1 MDVRDDRVARS
12 DAGAGRIPSSRRG
25 GVAVE
30 FALIAFA
37 LYLILSGMLSFGRWM
52 AVQQAAQDVAR
63 FAAREVALY
72 PLPAETDSLD
82 VALTDS
88 GFRAAVYDPDF
99 LVVNL
104 DALAAGQTLDDV
116 FAAMPVV
123 NRALRP
129 LMIFSTVDTPEGLL
143 RLLHVPGA
151 IVSSG
156 VLGGPTGLAAPTGYS
171 VIIPRVVGRDP
182 VTGVETLEF
191 ADVLEEV
198 EGDGIPGSMPVSRGG
213 VANLRLNVPFQS
225 AALVGYLS
233 TAAPD
238 QPIEA
243 VDPAGPFN
251 IVGPGPDGAGPYSG
265 TTGLGRLEA
274 LGKQVRPFR
283 RLIAA
288 QALFRREVVL

>member
-1 MDVRDDRVARS
+1 MSFR
-12 DAGAGRIPSSRRG
+12 GGRIVLSSAGGRDTPTSKRG

-37 LYLILSGMLSFGRWM
+37 LYLIIAGMLSFGRWM

-82 VALTDS
+82 AALADT

-129 LMIFSTVDTPEGLL
+129 LMIFSTVETPEGLL

-151 IVSSG
+151 IVNSDF
-156 VLGGPTGLAAPTGYS
+156 LPGPTGLAAPTGYS
-171 VIIPRVVGRDP
+171 VTIPRVTARDP

-198 EGDGIPGSMPVSRGG
+198 KGDGTPGSLPISRGG

>member
-1 MDVRDDRVARS
+1 MNS
-12 DAGAGRIPSSRRG
+12 CSGRIVCSSFGDRSTSSSERG

-37 LYLILSGMLSFGRWM
+37 LYLILAGMLSFGRWM

-82 VALTDS
+82 AALADS
-88 GFRAAVYDPDF
+88 GFRAAIYDPDL

-151 IVSSG
+151 IVNSD
-156 VLGGPTGLAAPTGYS
+156 VLPGPTGLAAPTGYS
-171 VIIPRVVGRDP
+171 VTIPRVTARDP

-198 EGDGIPGSMPVSRGG
+198 KGDGIPGSLPISRGG

-225 AALVGYLS
+225 ATLVGYLS

>member
-1 MDVRDDRVARS
+1 MPLFAKGWFGGGDAKLCIALGATLGLLPFLVFFAATCVAGGAFALRARRVEESEIAYAPVMLVGLLLLIPLKVARLMS
-12 DAGAGRIPSSRRG
+12 FRGGRIVLSSAGGRDTPTSKWG

-37 LYLILSGMLSFGRWM
+37 LYLIIAGMLSFGRWM

-82 VALTDS
+82 AALADT

-129 LMIFSTVDTPEGLL
+129 LMIFSTVETPEGLL
-143 RLLHVPGA
+143 RLLHVPGR
-151 IVSSG
+151 SS
-156 VLGGPTGLAAPTGYS
+156 TRTS
-171 VIIPRVVGRDP
+171 
-182 VTGVETLEF
+182 
-191 ADVLEEV
+191 
-198 EGDGIPGSMPVSRGG
+198 SRG
-213 VANLRLNVPFQS
+213 R
-225 AALVGYLS
+225 
-233 TAAPD
+233 
-238 QPIEA
+238 
-243 VDPAGPFN
+243 PA
-251 IVGPGPDGAGPYSG
+251 S
-265 TTGLGRLEA
+265 
-274 LGKQVRPFR
+274 R
-283 RLIAA
+283 R
-288 QALFRREVVL
+288 R

>member
-1 MDVRDDRVARS
+1 MRS
-12 DAGAGRIPSSRRG
+12 RGGRIVCSGFGDRSTPSRERG

-37 LYLILSGMLSFGRWM
+37 LYLIIAGMLSFGRWM

-82 VALTDS
+82 AALADS
-88 GFRAAVYDPDF
+88 GFRAAVYDPDL
-99 LVVNL
+99 LVVDL

-151 IVSSG
+151 IVNSD
-156 VLGGPTGLAAPTGYS
+156 LLPGPTGLAAPTGFS
-171 VIIPRVVGRDP
+171 VTIPRVTARDP

-198 EGDGIPGSMPVSRGG
+198 KGDGIPGSLPISRGG

>member
-1 MDVRDDRVARS
+1 MKLRGLRVVRS
-12 DAGAGRIPSSRRG
+12 DDGVRCTPSDRRG

-37 LYLILSGMLSFGRWM
+37 LYLILAGMLSFGRWM
-52 AVQQAAQDVAR
+52 AIQQAAQDVAR

-82 VALTDS
+82 AALADS
-88 GFRAAVYDPDF
+88 GFRAAVYDPDY

-104 DALAAGQTLDDV
+104 DALAVGQTLDDV

-129 LMIFSTVDTPEGLL
+129 LMIFSSVDTPDGLL

-151 IVSSG
+151 IVSSD
-156 VLGGPTGLAAPTGYS
+156 VLSGPTGLAAPTGYS
-171 VIIPRVVGRDP
+171 VSIPRVTGRDP

-198 EGDGIPGSMPVSRGG
+198 KGDGVPGSLPVSRGG

-225 AALVGYLS
+225 AALVGYL
-233 TAAPD
+233 AGAGPD
-238 QPIEA
+238 RPIEA

-265 TTGLGRLEA
+265 TAGLGRLEA

>member
-1 MDVRDDRVARS
+1 MRPRS
-12 DAGAGRIPSSRRG
+12 GRIVFSGLGGRFAPASKRG

-37 LYLILSGMLSFGRWM
+37 LYLIIAGMLSFGRWM

-82 VALTDS
+82 AALADT

-104 DALAAGQTLDDV
+104 DALAAGQALDDV

-129 LMIFSTVDTPEGLL
+129 LMIFSTVETPEGLL

-151 IVSSG
+151 IVNSD
-156 VLGGPTGLAAPTGYS
+156 LLPGPTGLAAPTGYS
-171 VIIPRVVGRDP
+171 VTIPRVTARDP
-182 VTGVETLEF
+182 ATGSETLEF

-198 EGDGIPGSMPVSRGG
+198 KGDGIPGSMPVSRGG
-213 VANLRLNVPFQS
+213 VANLRLNIPFQS